1 MKIEL
6 DTISRDQYRIESYS
20 NDTVV
25 INGTGYSSSLIISP
39 KKLVTGWQVSAF
51 TDLAA
56 QHIDTITE
64 LEPEII
70 ILGTGKKVRFP
81 DPQIIAGIF
90 SRDIGFEV
98 MDTGAACR
106 CYNLLVS
113 EDRRVAAGLI
123 IGGESE

>member
-39 KKLVTGWQVSAF
+39 KKLVTGWQVTAF

>member
-20 NDTVV
+20 NETVV

>member
-51 TDLAA
+51 ADLAA

-123 IGGESE
+123 ISGESE